1 MSSPAIPPATL
12 QRIDGLAREAVAAGE
27 IPGLAL
33 ALIGHG
39 GAVTAHGYGL
49 ADRATSAPVTPHTIF
64 EGASLSK
71 PVVALATLS
80 LARRG
85 LLHLD
90 RPLDDYLPEPYLP
103 DEPRS
108 LHITPRTVLGH
119 TSGLPNWRP
128 RGGALELLHDPQTTF
143 RYSGE
148 GFVYLQRALEH
159 VTHTSL
165 DQIAAHQVFGPL
177 DLQDSAFVWRDAWD
191 TRTAIG
197 HNKAGAPV
205 PKERPTRANAAWSL
219 HTTAADLARFVG
231 ALLAP
236 AGTPVAPITAEML
249 TPHTPLAGPRA
260 WGLGWGLHTAA
271 DGERLFWHWG
281 DNFGYKAF
289 AAGSPHR
296 ALGIVVLTN
305 GNGGLETAERLVV
318 EALPPLV
325 SAFDALREHARL
337 GYFAVP

>member
-1 MSSPAIPPATL
+1 MIPPHLTNRL
-12 QRIDGLAREAVAAGE
+12 GELARTATAQAEV
-27 IPGLAL
+27 PGLAL
-33 ALIGHG
+33 AVVD
-39 GAVTAHGYGL
+39 GAGSTWLGGYGL
-49 ADRATSAPVTPHTIF
+49 ADTAQGIPVTPHTIF
-64 EGASLSK
+64 EAASLSK

-85 LLHLD
+85 VLQLD
-90 RPLDDYLPEPYLP
+90 SPLDTYLPAPYLA
-103 DEPRS
+103 DEPRA
-108 LHITPRTVLGH
+108 LQITPRAVLSH
-119 TSGLPNWRP
+119 LTGLPNRRP
-128 RGGALELLHDPQTTF
+128 SGGALELLHDPQSTF

-159 VTHTSL
+159 VTHSPL
-165 DQIAAHQVFGPL
+165 DQIASEHVFRPL
-177 DLQDSAFVWRDAWD
+177 ELQDSTFVWRDDWD
-191 TRTAIG
+191 SRTAIG

-236 AGTPVAPITAEML
+236 AGAPAAAITAEML
-249 TPHTPLAGPRA
+249 TPHTPLAGPLS

-271 DGERLFWHWG
+271 DGDTLFWHWG

-289 AAGSPHR
+289 AAGSPR
-296 ALGIVVLTN
+296 DSLGIVVLTN
-305 GNGGLETAERLVV
+305 GNGGLDAAERLVV
-318 EALPPLV
+318 QALPPLR